1 MISWT
6 VACQAP
12 LWCKMLSNSITCYRE
27 IIRERKSQSMLQI
40 SLLSLR
46 NCDTD
51 LNLCNRHP
59 NQSAAIHNGGKTLHQ
74 QKNHHSVDF
83 GLVIYFILFFFLLHQ
98 AVRGILVPCPRIKI
112 VFHVVEA
119 QSLNEWTTRV
129 HLHLLESAGDG
140 QHF

>member
-1 MISWT
+1 MEARPST
-6 VACQAP
+6 SR
-12 LWCKMLSNSITCYRE
+12 KITT
-27 IIRERKSQSMLQI
+27 
-40 SLLSLR
+40 LL
-46 NCDTD
+46 
-51 LNLCNRHP
+51 
-59 NQSAAIHNGGKTLHQ
+59 I
-74 QKNHHSVDF
+74 F
-83 GLVIYFILFFFLLHQ
+83 GLVIYFILFFLLHQ